1 MSEYCKNC
9 EKLQEQIEE
18 LETINQRLLH
28 RLEVD
33 DNDTSLVFKL
43 DKELR
48 IKGQELATAIIKQV
62 ELQQE
67 NEELK
72 EKMQIINDARITLLN
87 IQDGMCSDLVDFKAK
102 NKLLKE
108 QLQAEREKVKELEE
122 ENKELHYQLTCSKAR
137 EQGNLRNCAFW
148 ETLASKYEQALEE
161 IAKYTIKEFC
171 ENCDDDEY
179 TPDCTTCEYKEYL
192 DIISKAKGEEN
203 EW

>member
-67 NEELK
+67 NEKLK
-72 EKMQIINDARITLLN
+72 EKWNTGFQKFCDKDN
-87 IQDGMCSDLVDFKAK
+87 
-102 NKLLKE
+102 E
-108 QLQAEREKVKELEE
+108 LQAEREKVKKLEE
-122 ENKELHYQLTCSKAR
+122 QLELNTANAVVVDYATRLHEYKQALDEIEEKAKELITHTPEYGNCYFKDQCGEYCPPKRTQKFDICLYQEVDK
-137 EQGNLRNCAFW
+137 
-148 ETLASKYEQALEE
+148 
-161 IAKYTIKEFC
+161 I
-171 ENCDDDEY
+171 
-179 TPDCTTCEYKEYL
+179 L
-192 DIISKAKGEEN
+192 DIISKAKGGE
-203 EW
+203 